1 MVISSRGGYGTREE
15 DRKPQE
21 GGMTRMDLLALRR
34 ELEDKIQDVREELM
48 DFRIEL
54 ASQELREEFRKT
66 RVLLVLLLVTVIVL
80 SPIGLELIRWILA
93 ALLAG

>member
-1 MVISSRGGYGTREE
+1 
-15 DRKPQE
+15 
-21 GGMTRMDLLALRR
+21 MDLLALRR
-34 ELEDKIQDVREELM
+34 ELEDKIQDVREELT

-54 ASQELREEFRKT
+54 AFQELREEFRKT